1 MVISKLYN
9 VRAGHD
15 ASGFLERGNRREE
28 KPSREGDETDEE
40 HHRARQRAK
49 KWRA

>member
-15 ASGFLERGNRREE
+15 ASRFLERGNRRDE
-28 KPSREGDETDEE
+28 KPSREGGETDEE
-40 HHRARQRAK
+40 HHRARQQGK
-49 KWRA
+49 K